1 MSVTVVV
8 PSVLAPASG
17 GRTQFEL
24 PDASARSVRE
34 ALDAVGRD
42 YPVLGRRIR
51 DERGE
56 LRRHVNVYVD
66 GEDVRRGGALRPR
79 SPRGRKCSSS
89 SRSPADSR
97 PQHAD
102 M

>member
-56 LRRHVNVYVD
+56 LRRHVNIYVD
-66 GEDVRRGGALRPR
+66 GEDVRRGGGLATPVAPGQEVLVIQ
-79 SPRGRKCSSS
+79 SIAGG
-89 SRSPADSR
+89 
-97 PQHAD
+97 
-102 M
+102 

>member
-56 LRRHVNVYVD
+56 LRRHVNIYVD
-66 GEDVRRGGALRPR
+66 GEDVRRAGGLATPVAAGQEVLVIQ
-79 SPRGRKCSSS
+79 SIAGG
-89 SRSPADSR
+89 
-97 PQHAD
+97 
-102 M
+102 